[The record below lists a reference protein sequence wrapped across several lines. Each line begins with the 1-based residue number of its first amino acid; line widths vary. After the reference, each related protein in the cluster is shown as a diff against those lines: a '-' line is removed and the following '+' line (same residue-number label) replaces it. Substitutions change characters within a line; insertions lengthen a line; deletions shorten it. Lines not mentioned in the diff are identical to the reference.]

1 MVAMQA
7 RNYTRLGLMALIY
20 LGLIIGGGYAG
31 DWIAR
36 SLQITVY
43 PHNEPMF
50 HNIIMTLIT
59 AYVVLTAI
67 PFVPGIEVGLGL
79 IVTFGPP
86 IVPLVYA
93 GTILAL
99 TASYTVGRLVPE
111 RWLAAGFGKV
121 GLLRAEQMVSALSD
135 LTPEDRISHL
145 IGRAPKRW
153 VPFLLRH
160 RLWALALLINLPGSA
175 LIGGG
180 GGICMAV
187 GVSRL
192 VTYPQFLLT
201 TALAVS
207 PLPVTILVGSWLG
220 MSVLS

>member
-1 MVAMQA
+1 MVAMPA
-7 RNYTRLGLMALIY
+7 RKHIRVGLMVLIY
-20 LGLIIGGGYAG
+20 VGLIIGGGYAG
-31 DWIAR
+31 DWITR

-50 HNIIMTLIT
+50 HKIIMMLIA
-59 AYVVLTAI
+59 AYIALTAI
-67 PFVPGIEVGLGL
+67 PFIPGIEIGLGL

-93 GTILAL
+93 GTLFAL
-99 TASYTVGRLVPE
+99 TLSYSVGRILPE
-111 RWLAAGFGKV
+111 RWLAAGFRKV
-121 GLLRAEQMVSALSD
+121 GLLRAEKMITALSV
-135 LTPEDRISHL
+135 LNSEERASYL
-145 IGRAPKRW
+145 IGRAPRKW

-187 GVSRL
+187 GISRL

-201 TALAVS
+201 TALAIS
-207 PLPVTILVGSWLG
+207 PLPVAILFGSMMGRSILD
-220 MSVLS
+220 

>member
-1 MVAMQA
+1 MIM
-7 RNYTRLGLMALIY
+7 IY
-20 LGLIIGGGYAG
+20 LGLIIGGGYVG
-31 DWIAR
+31 DWISQ

-50 HNIIMTLIT
+50 HKIIMTLIA
-59 AYVVLTAI
+59 AYIALTAI
-67 PFVPGIEVGLGL
+67 PFVPGIEIGLGL

-86 IVPLVYA
+86 IVPLVYS
-93 GTILAL
+93 GTLVAL
-99 TASYTVGRLVPE
+99 TLSYSVGRLFPE
-111 RWLAAGFGKV
+111 RWLAAGFRKV
-121 GLLRAEQMVSALSD
+121 GLLRAEKMVSALSV
-135 LTPEDRISHL
+135 LNREERASYL
-145 IGRAPKRW
+145 IGRAPRKW

-192 VTYPQFLLT
+192 VTYPQFLIT
-201 TALAVS
+201 TALATS
-207 PLPVTILVGSWLG
+207 PLPVAILIGSIIGQSILD
-220 MSVLS
+220 